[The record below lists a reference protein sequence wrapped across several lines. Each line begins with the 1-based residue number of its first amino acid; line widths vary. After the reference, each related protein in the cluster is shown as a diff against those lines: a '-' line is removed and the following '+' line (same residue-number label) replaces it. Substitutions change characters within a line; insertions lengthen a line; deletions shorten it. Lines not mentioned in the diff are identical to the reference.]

1 MKLLI
6 AIAFTTFVIT
16 PTDIKTCIIPVLL
29 LIAVSMSLYLF
40 LSYLSTI
47 QKEKELLEE
56 ENQYFIDCFQ
66 DIRNPITLVHTP
78 LRNIC
83 NNTCPESIRKELS
96 LAIHNTDYLNEHL
109 TKLMGLKHLHIQS
122 GKLNIAEYELGNFLR
137 NKVHSLQS
145 YASDKHTK
153 LEVKI
158 EFNYASAWFD
168 QSKISFVIEKF
179 IANAI
184 DHAEPETNITLLIS
198 LNHEYWEIKTAHPE
212 NDKLTKIYKTNRHWL
227 HRYKTEL
234 ECKSAKDL
242 LFNKLT
248 QLCNGKII
256 MNQVNHTISL
266 KFPVKCSQETD
277 TKYTAIRIAKNFE
290 NEKIDILFQSTSKK
304 RCSDKPV
311 IVIVDSND
319 DFRYYLEVCLSED
332 YIINS
337 FRDGSQ
343 ALTSIKEEHPDLV
356 ICDTE
361 LREMSGDELSSRLK
375 TSCDTSIIP
384 IILYGSPIDMNQDY
398 KKNASLAD
406 TFNIEN
412 LKIEIS
418 VLIKNYRFLRKS
430 LLQKIFGEKF
440 LETDIE
446 EMPEEDNYQLINKVK
461 KIILDNLDKES
472 LKISHIAS
480 ETGMSRTKFFT
491 KWKSLTGEAPIE
503 LMTRIRMEK
512 AHELLESGKYRIQEI
527 PEMVGL
533 KDVKNFRN
541 KYKKHFGIAPSE
553 TLRNI

>member
-1 MKLLI
+1 M
-6 AIAFTTFVIT
+6 
-16 PTDIKTCIIPVLL
+16 
-29 LIAVSMSLYLF
+29 
-40 LSYLSTI
+40 
-47 QKEKELLEE
+47 
-56 ENQYFIDCFQ
+56 
-66 DIRNPITLVHTP
+66 
-78 LRNIC
+78 RNIC

-406 TFNIEN
+406 TFLHMPFNIEN

>member
-16 PTDIKTCIIPVLL
+16 PTVIKTCIIPVLL

-304 RCSDKPV
+304 D
-311 IVIVDSND
+311 
-319 DFRYYLEVCLSED
+319 
-332 YIINS
+332 
-337 FRDGSQ
+337 
-343 ALTSIKEEHPDLV
+343 ALTS
-356 ICDTE
+356 
-361 LREMSGDELSSRLK
+361 R
-375 TSCDTSIIP
+375 
-384 IILYGSPIDMNQDY
+384 
-398 KKNASLAD
+398 
-406 TFNIEN
+406 
-412 LKIEIS
+412 
-418 VLIKNYRFLRKS
+418 
-430 LLQKIFGEKF
+430 
-440 LETDIE
+440 
-446 EMPEEDNYQLINKVK
+446 
-461 KIILDNLDKES
+461 
-472 LKISHIAS
+472 
-480 ETGMSRTKFFT
+480 
-491 KWKSLTGEAPIE
+491 
-503 LMTRIRMEK
+503 
-512 AHELLESGKYRIQEI
+512 
-527 PEMVGL
+527 
-533 KDVKNFRN
+533 
-541 KYKKHFGIAPSE
+541 
-553 TLRNI
+553 